1 VARVINI
8 VKTIATTL
16 NRHYPG
22 RLHRLYLVDPPR
34 MIAVPLHAVLPLLH
48 KETAQKVQ
56 LCGAGSPELP
66 VKLR

>member
-1 VARVINI
+1 MNV

-48 KETAQKVQ
+48 QETAQKVQ